1 MSSGA
6 SRPFVSVKFTP
17 AGRTYSFL
25 LPEFDLDGVG
35 TQADKPA
42 FVHGDQVI
50 VDTAE
55 GQALGTVTRG
65 AAALAARRTPA
76 ADSPAKLVRRASKED
91 VVTRLKQQQR
101 EQEAHRVCLMKIRER
116 GLA

>member
-35 TQADKPA
+35 DRAPRTSGLAPGEP
-42 FVHGDQVI
+42 VV

-55 GQALGTVTRG
+55 GAAVGTVTRG
-65 AAALAARRTPA
+65 APALAARRAPA
-76 ADSPAKLVRRASKED
+76 ADSPAKVVRRAAQTTSS
-91 VVTRLKQQQR
+91 
-101 EQEAHRVCLMKIRER
+101 R
-116 GLA
+116 G